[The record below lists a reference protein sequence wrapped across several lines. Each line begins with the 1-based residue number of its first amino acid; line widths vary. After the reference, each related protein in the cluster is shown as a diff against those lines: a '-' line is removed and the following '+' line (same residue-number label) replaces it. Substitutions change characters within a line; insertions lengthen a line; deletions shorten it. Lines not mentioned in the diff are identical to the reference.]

1 MNKAVPHPA
10 SFKDPAGFIFESDG
24 NLYRQV
30 NISYKKEYDAFMSSG
45 LYKLFTVQGS
55 LVPHTEITENLTQ
68 TSEWYTTLKL
78 ERLPF
83 ISYPYEWSFDQL
95 KDAALLTLSIAKKS
109 IEKGMI
115 LKDATPFN
123 IQFKDGKPIFID
135 TLSWEL
141 YDDKQP
147 WVAYRQF
154 CECFLYPLYLEHYLK
169 ADFIP
174 LLSHYINGIPGDITA
189 KLLPW
194 KSRWNLGVRLHVLL
208 QQNVKKQAS
217 TSAPRKIEF
226 SKTKMLN
233 LLQHLESI
241 IQSLQS
247 GYTTTS
253 TWSDYYDHTILGK
266 EYLEAKEKLIQKIVS
281 PLNFNTVLDL
291 GANDGY
297 FSKLL
302 AAKGKQVIAA
312 DFDSQC
318 INNLYNVIKKE
329 KAKNIYPV
337 VLDLSNPSA
346 SIGFNNSERSSFFE
360 RANPD
365 LVLALA
371 LVHHLAISKNIPL
384 TKQAFFFASIAPQ
397 LIIEFVPN
405 TDDKAKEMLKGREST
420 FLDYNETIF
429 EKSFSEYYSIENKE
443 QVPGTMRV
451 LYYMKRK

>member
-1 MNKAVPHPA
+1 MNP
-10 SFKDPAGFIFESDG
+10 S
-24 NLYRQV
+24 
-30 NISYKKEYDAFMSSG
+30 
-45 LYKLFTVQGS
+45 
-55 LVPHTEITENLTQ
+55 
-68 TSEWYTTLKL
+68 
-78 ERLPF
+78 
-83 ISYPYEWSFDQL
+83 
-95 KDAALLTLSIAKKS
+95 
-109 IEKGMI
+109 
-115 LKDATPFN
+115 
-123 IQFKDGKPIFID
+123 
-135 TLSWEL
+135 
-141 YDDKQP
+141 
-147 WVAYRQF
+147 
-154 CECFLYPLYLEHYLK
+154 
-169 ADFIP
+169 
-174 LLSHYINGIPGDITA
+174 
-189 KLLPW
+189 
-194 KSRWNLGVRLHVLL
+194 
-208 QQNVKKQAS
+208 
-217 TSAPRKIEF
+217 
-226 SKTKMLN
+226 
-233 LLQHLESI
+233 

-329 KAKNIYPV
+329 KARNIYPV

-384 TKQAFFFASIAPQ
+384 TKQASFFASIAPQ

-405 TDDKAKEMLKGREST
+405 NDDKAKEMLKGREST
-420 FLDYNETIF
+420 FLDYTETIF

>member
-1 MNKAVPHPA
+1 MNKAIPHPA

-30 NISYKKEYDAFMSSG
+30 NNSYKKEYDAFMLGG
-45 LYKLFTVQGS
+45 LYKLFTEQGS
-55 LVPHTEITENLTQ
+55 LVPHTEISENLTQ
-68 TSEWYTTLKL
+68 TTEWYKTLKV
-78 ERLPF
+78 ERLPV
-83 ISYPYEWSFDQL
+83 ISYAYEWSFDQL

-123 IQFKDGKPIFID
+123 IQFKDGKPVFID

-141 YDDKQP
+141 YDETKP

-174 LLSHYINGIPGDITA
+174 LLAHYINGIPGDVTA

-194 KSRWNLGVRLHVLL
+194 KSKWNLGVRLHVLL

-217 TSAPRKIEF
+217 ASTTRKIVF
-226 SKTKMLN
+226 SKNKMLN

-241 IQSLQS
+241 IQTLQS
-247 GYTTTS
+247 GYTSTS

-266 EYLEAKEKLIQKIVS
+266 EYLDAKEKLINKILA
-281 PLNFNTVLDL
+281 PLHYNTVLDL
-291 GANDGY
+291 GANDGF
-297 FSKLL
+297 FSKLI

-318 INNLYNVIKKE
+318 INNLYNVIKKD
-329 KAKNIYPV
+329 KVKNIYPL

-346 SIGFNNSERSSFFE
+346 GVGFNNTERSSFFE
-360 RANPD
+360 RTKSD

-371 LVHHLAISKNIPL
+371 LVHHLAISKNIPFP
-384 TKQAFFFASIAPQ
+384 KQAAFFASIAPQ

-420 FLDYNETIF
+420 FPDYTETIF

-443 QVPGTMRV
+443 QVPGTTRV